1 MSVCG
6 DEGKA
11 KGSVATMVNMTEMLE
26 AVLEE
31 LGAVAEGRCEST
43 QDQIVGRFLK
53 CEDWQRASQVV
64 QRGLSV
70 EERNRQP
77 AFLSPPAGWLPP
89 LS

>member
-1 MSVCG
+1 VSVSG

-11 KGSVATMVNMTEMLE
+11 KGSVATMVNMTETLE

-31 LGAVAEGRCEST
+31 LEAIAEGRREST
-43 QDQIVGRFLK
+43 QDQMVWRFLK
-53 CEDWQRASQVV
+53 WEDWQRASQLV
-64 QRGLSV
+64 QRGLSA

-77 AFLSPPAGWLPP
+77 AFLSPPPGWLPP